1 MNDDTTW
8 DEADRELL
16 ESLARVALLVDPEPP
31 YLRELG
37 RAALSIRWVDAELAE
52 LIADSQLAA
61 GAVRSVAA
69 TTMRILAFAHGRLSL
84 DVQAELGDAG
94 WDLLGVAEGV
104 EPSATQVDVE
114 TAGGVVLMAQLD
126 VLGRFAFVGVPAGL
140 IRLRV
145 VGAGG
150 VDVTTEWVR
159 LAAEG

>member
-37 RAALSIRWVDAELAE
+37 RAALSIRRVDAELAE

-69 TTMRILAFAHGRLSL
+69 TTMRILAFAHGRLSR
-84 DVQAELGDAG
+84 DGQAEL
-94 WDLLGVAEGV
+94 L
-104 EPSATQVDVE
+104 S
-114 TAGGVVLMAQLD
+114 
-126 VLGRFAFVGVPAGL
+126 L
-140 IRLRV
+140 IHI
-145 VGAGG
+145 
-150 VDVTTEWVR
+150 
-159 LAAEG
+159 